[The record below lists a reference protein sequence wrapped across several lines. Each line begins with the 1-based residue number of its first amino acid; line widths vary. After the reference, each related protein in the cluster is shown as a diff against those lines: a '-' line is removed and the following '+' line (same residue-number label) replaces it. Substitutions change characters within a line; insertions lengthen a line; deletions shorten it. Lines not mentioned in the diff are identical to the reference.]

1 MWKNKKVV
9 LLAALAVAIL
19 IGSVA
24 AGVTLAQSGNGNST
38 QANTR
43 YEELLNK
50 VATIYQQ
57 NTGVTID
64 PQQLETAFTQ
74 AQKQM
79 QSEALQTWLQKLVS
93 EGEITQT
100 QADQYL
106 QWWNSKPDV
115 PILEMPRDGFVK
127 LGEGMMMRGGGFGCW
142 GGNETIPEIPGP

>member
-1 MWKNKKVV
+1 VWKNKKIV
-9 LLAALAVAIL
+9 LLAALAIAAIT
-19 IGSVA
+19 GSVV
-24 AGVTLAQSGNGNST
+24 AGVSLAQSGSGNET

-57 NTGVTID
+57 NTGVTIE

-74 AQKQM
+74 AQKEM
-79 QSEALQTWLQKLVS
+79 QSEALQTWLQNLVT
-93 EGEITQT
+93 EGKITQA

-115 PILEMPRDGFVK
+115 PLLELPR
-127 LGEGMMMRGGGFGCW
+127 GEGMMMGGRGHGCW
-142 GGNETIPEIPGP
+142 GGNETIPEIPGS